1 MAASFLS
8 MLADVVSKSLNDSG
22 MENDNHFDLEL
33 DF

>member
-1 MAASFLS
+1 
-8 MLADVVSKSLNDSG
+8 MLADIVSKTLNDSG

>member
-1 MAASFLS
+1 